1 MKRINKIFRY
11 KFSSFFGR
19 LNYFFLGREQ
29 MNLGE
34 RIKKLQKINNYSLRE
49 LASKVGISHTFLSDI
64 ENNRSNPSLKRLQDI
79 AAGLNVNVSFLLG
92 EKDEMD
98 NWLTDEDFIS
108 LYSKFHKNPDL
119 RKVMEKVNKLDSKQI
134 KDLDKYISYEFKL
147 DD

>member
-1 MKRINKIFRY
+1 
-11 KFSSFFGR
+11 
-19 LNYFFLGREQ
+19 

-34 RIKKLQKINNYSLRE
+34 KIKRLQKINDYSLRE

-64 ENNRSNPSLKRLQDI
+64 ENNRSNPSLERLKDI
-79 AAGLNVNVSFLLG
+79 AEALNVNVSFLLG

-98 NWLTDEDFIS
+98 NWLADEDFIS

-134 KDLDKYISYEFKL
+134 KDLDKYISNEFKL